1 MYPIVYTQTDLSKK
15 KAFRIAVVT
24 DLGKFEEHS
33 NFGVYDVETSEE
45 YPNNKGRFD
54 SEKAA
59 RGLFTTGSQ
68 SSPTEFK
75 KLENVS

>member
-54 SEKAA
+54 SEKPPEVCLLLAP
-59 RGLFTTGSQ
+59 RVHL
-68 SSPTEFK
+68 PNLK
-75 KLENVS
+75 N